1 MFHFKNS
8 SINNATFEHVGG
20 RKSVKSVKKSVLG
33 IARKSEII
41 MQKTDN
47 REVIFLVVEDNPADQ
62 KLTMKALSR
71 NSEKNVVVIAND
83 GQEALD
89 YLNGHGEFG
98 NRKKHPFPDIMLLDI
113 NMPRLN
119 GKDLLQR
126 IRVSE
131 RLKHLPVIMLTN
143 SVYEV
148 DVVESYR
155 LGANA
160 YVQKPVTI
168 GEFFEAVDNLENF
181 WLNTTRLPGYY
192 QN

>member
-1 MFHFKNS
+1 
-8 SINNATFEHVGG
+8 
-20 RKSVKSVKKSVLG
+20 
-33 IARKSEII
+33 

-168 GEFFEAVDNLENF
+168 SEFFDAVDSLENF